1 MFHSGY
7 VEKIEEK
14 NANVREKNKESINLS
29 KNSPMLKEVKSTKFY
44 VGKFWTWVNW
54 FVDEKNTLSY
64 YYFSLVLFLS
74 LQ

>member
-14 NANVREKNKESINLS
+14 NANLKRKSKESINLS

-44 VGKFWTWVNW
+44 VGKF
-54 FVDEKNTLSY
+54 
-64 YYFSLVLFLS
+64 
-74 LQ
+74 